1 MSSPVIKVENL
12 SKQYRLG
19 AAQGYKTFREAIANI
34 TKAPLHRLKQ
44 VFGNSDNDDN
54 PMPHALGSLQSPDG
68 DLIWALKDVSF
79 DVKQGEVVGI
89 IGRNGAGKS
98 TLLKILSRITEPT
111 KGRVELKGRVGS
123 LLEVGTG
130 FHPELTGHE
139 NIYLYGA
146 ILGMDRWEVTRKF
159 DEIVA
164 FAEIEKFVETPVK
177 RYSSGMY
184 MRLAFAVA
192 AHLEPE
198 ILLVDEVLAVG
209 DVAFQKKCLGKM
221 GDVSKEGRTVFF
233 VSHNMAAVSRLCD
246 RSLLLDQGKVLNDGP
261 SEKVIATYLR
271 TGIGITAKREWQIIE
286 KAPGN
291 ESVRVLSLRVV
302 DTDLKTSDSVDIRKP
317 VGIEIIFDVLEQK
330 SPFIPQIALYNDRG
344 VHLFNAIDTNSIWE
358 RPCKKGRY
366 VSTAWIPGNL
376 LNEGIIVVSAF
387 LNTLSPGAVQRQAAA
402 FEAISFRVND
412 PLEGDSAKG
421 QFNCQWGGAV
431 SPLLNWTTAYS
442 EEKSTDSVGSR
453 NIETKI

>member
-1 MSSPVIKVENL
+1 MTEPVIKVENL

-19 AAQGYKTFREAIANI
+19 VRQGYKTFQEAIVKAA
-34 TKAPLHRLKQ
+34 KAPLNRFKQ

-54 PMPHALGSLQSPDG
+54 PMPHALSALPSPNG

-79 DVKQGEVVGI
+79 EVKQGEVVGI

-164 FAEIEKFVETPVK
+164 FSELEKFIGTPVK

-184 MRLAFAVA
+184 TRLAFAVA
-192 AHLEPE
+192 AHLETE

-221 GDVSKEGRTVFF
+221 EDVGKEGRTVLF
-233 VSHNMAAVSRLCD
+233 VSHNMWAISSLC
-246 RSLLLDQGKVLNDGP
+246 N
-261 SEKVIATYLR
+261 
-271 TGIGITAKREWQIIE
+271 TGII
-286 KAPGN
+286 
-291 ESVRVLSLRVV
+291 L
-302 DTDLKTSDSVDIRKP
+302 DSGAISYQGDIRKA
-317 VGIEIIFDVLEQK
+317 V
-330 SPFIPQIALYNDRG
+330 SLYNERNLGNQVSIDNCSRRAG
-344 VHLFNAIDTNSIWE
+344 AGEIRVKRVWVTNYKNEAIHSINPAE
-358 RPCKKGRY
+358 C
-366 VSTAWIPGNL
+366 VFLNL
-376 LNEGIIVVSAF
+376 EAVVSKEYHNKKNIVIGF
-387 LNTLSPGAVQRQAAA
+387 GINTLEGRRLFTCVS
-402 FEAISFRVND
+402 SWVNKEIQTKGNYLLVRCKLPSL
-412 PLEGDSAKG
+412 PLIPERYLI
-421 QFNCQWGGAV
+421 AV
-431 SPLLNWTTAYS
+431 SIAHRRKTLDYLEHCEYFDIIQREDFSFS
-442 EEKSTDSVGSR
+442 EGKNTDHGYLDIPYEFKV
-453 NIETKI
+453 IDV